1 MENCIFCKI
10 IRGEIPTDFVYK
22 DNEIMAFLDI
32 NPVSNGHV
40 LIIPREHYK
49 WMYDVPDKILSSIF
63 IKTKKIMKYL
73 KEKMKADFVIQ
84 AVVGTDV
91 PHFHIHLLPRKF
103 NDGLSNFWP
112 TKKYKDGEAKK
123 ISERIKIDRL

>member
-91 PHFHIHLLPRKF
+91 P
-103 NDGLSNFWP
+103 
-112 TKKYKDGEAKK
+112 
-123 ISERIKIDRL
+123 